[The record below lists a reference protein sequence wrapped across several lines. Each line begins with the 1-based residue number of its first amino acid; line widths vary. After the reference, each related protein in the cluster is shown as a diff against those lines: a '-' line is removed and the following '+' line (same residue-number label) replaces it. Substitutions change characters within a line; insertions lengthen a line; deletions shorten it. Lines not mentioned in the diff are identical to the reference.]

1 MKIGVI
7 GLGWLG
13 KAIASQL
20 KNNGFDVWGTYR
32 TNQPDFQPS
41 FQLDTDLPEATHLV
55 LCFPPSRST
64 NFPNEV
70 EAIVR
75 RFPSEL
81 KVILI
86 SSTSVYSEENE
97 VCEESLSRS
106 AFNLE
111 NLNYLAEQ
119 RLAELLGENL
129 TVIRMAGLVGGN
141 RFPVVFMS
149 QSGKEYAGKDQVNL
163 IHQVDA
169 VNLIQFVLE
178 KDEFGKTING
188 CSSEHPSKKEYYSWM
203 AEKLQI
209 NAPKFSDSTSAK
221 KIISNNLSKELGFVY
236 SYSSP
241 FDFL

>member
-86 SSTSVYSEENE
+86 SSTSVYSDEND
-97 VCEESLSRS
+97 VCDESMSSS
-106 AFNLE
+106 AYNLE
-111 NLNYLAEQ
+111 NQNYLAEQ
-119 RLAELLGENL
+119 KLAELLGENL